1 MAAAAVAVAAATGKG
16 GAGGCSIA
24 TWAKDLKLFFLAWQ
38 QTRTFSINI
47 LSNPG
52 NSVLKTVIQK
62 SIQGRSRRTKTT
74 EFRDKINISVATEW
88 NASFH

>member
-24 TWAKDLKLFFLAWQ
+24 TWAKDLKLFFFAWQ
-38 QTRTFSINI
+38 QTWTFSINI
-47 LSNPG
+47 FKQSPH
-52 NSVLKTVIQK
+52 SALKMVILK
-62 SIQGRSRRTKTT
+62 SIQGRSQRTNTT

-88 NASFH
+88 NAWFH